1 MLKRLEKINI
11 IIITAGLIVLS
22 CLIIYTGLY
31 NLFTNDYTSLGD
43 PYHTNQILAFKRAP
57 HLIWTTLIIFVFI
70 LIQGVIIILE
80 KKYFKGNDK
89 PQIPNSK

>member
-1 MLKRLEKINI
+1 MLKTLEKINI

-57 HLIWTTLIIFVFI
+57 MLIWTTFIIFIFI
-70 LIQGVIIILE
+70 LMQGVIIIL
-80 KKYFKGNDK
+80 KKKCLKRNPK
-89 PQIPNSK
+89 

>member
-11 IIITAGLIVLS
+11 IIITAGLIALS

-31 NLFTNDYTSLGD
+31 NLLTHNYISLGD

-57 HLIWTTLIIFVFI
+57 LLIWTTLIIFIFI
-70 LIQGVIIILE
+70 LMQGVILIL
-80 KKYFKGNDK
+80 KKCLKRNPKFQTPSTK
-89 PQIPNSK
+89 